1 MLMLIKSRVAMTL
14 REMSLSGQKLP
25 PKDLPL
31 SDYNKLQ
38 LSWREIEIQSIY
50 ILTVT
55 FILTSLAQ
63 LGIFGREGSKPVI
76 LDYIER
82 ERERNEK

>member
-55 FILTSLAQ
+55 SLAQ

>member
-31 SDYNKLQ
+31 SDFDKLQ

-50 ILTVT
+50 ILTV
-55 FILTSLAQ
+55 TSLAQ

-82 ERERNEK
+82 ERERNGK

>member
-1 MLMLIKSRVAMTL
+1 MLMLIKNRVAMTL

-31 SDYNKLQ
+31 SDFDKLQ

-50 ILTVT
+50 ILTV
-55 FILTSLAQ
+55 TSLAQ

-82 ERERNEK
+82 ERKREKRKII